1 MVNANRRE
9 KLEEIIHTAVECT
22 VMAMVGIVGWM
33 GKSIHGKANKTEVER
48 LENQLQSLREKV
60 FSLFEKLATK
70 DDLNKLEAKLDKLI
84 DREIERGNR
93 KR

>member
-1 MVNANRRE
+1 M
-9 KLEEIIHTAVECT
+9 EELIHTAVECT
-22 VMAMVGIVGWM
+22 VMAMVGVVGWM

-48 LENQLQSLREKV
+48 LESQLQSLREKV

-70 DDLNKLEAKLDKLI
+70 DDLNKLEVKLDKLI

-93 KR
+93 RR